1 MRWIRRH
8 ILPAYAFLA
17 FCYLMLPIAV
27 VILFSFN
34 APSGRYNYVWEGF
47 TFDNWINWDSVPG
60 IKDAVITSLVLRHVI
75 RTAGMAKVAGHWPG
89 TPEGLATLQRL
100 LRLPST

>member
-1 MRWIRRH
+1 MQSTSDKVRSWGLTMRWIRRH

-34 APSGRYNYVWEGF
+34 DP
-47 TFDNWINWDSVPG
+47 
-60 IKDAVITSLVLRHVI
+60 
-75 RTAGMAKVAGHWPG
+75 
-89 TPEGLATLQRL
+89 
-100 LRLPST
+100 

>member
-34 APSGRYNYVWEGF
+34 APTGRYNYVWEGF
-47 TFDNWINWDSVPG
+47 TLDNWLNWDAVPG
-60 IKDAVITSLVLRHVI
+60 IKDAVITSLEIAVVSTRPCSE
-75 RTAGMAKVAGHWPG
+75 RCS
-89 TPEGLATLQRL
+89 
-100 LRLPST
+100 PSRSSVTSSEDAAPPTC